1 MKKNLPYRDPGF
13 LVASFLVAALLI
25 LQIADRSRLSAG
37 PERLDASLKEI
48 EVFAEAYRVILD
60 DYADTTKIIPAELI
74 ANAIRGMLSNL
85 DPHSQYRS
93 PEETRELMSATE
105 GEFGGIGIH
114 IGSEK
119 GRLTVIAPVEG
130 TPAWKGGVEAGDV
143 IVTIDGRASDTMS
156 LDIAVSI
163 LRGRPGT
170 AVTIEVE
177 RFGFARPISIRLIRE
192 MIRVPSVRQ
201 TTIRNLGYIRLSTFT
216 ERTAEELDEALTALD
231 RARARGLILDLRDN
245 PGGVLTGAI
254 AVANRF
260 LDSGV
265 IVSTVSRDPSQTVVH
280 RASAGGLIT
289 RLPIVVLVNANSAS
303 ASEIVAGAIQDHRRG
318 VIIGDTSYGKGSVQ
332 TVEKLPDGA
341 AITLTTARY
350 FTPSG
355 RSIHGVG
362 IAPNS
367 GMEIS
372 MPTISDSDLAALRA
386 MNESPDTDLL
396 REFARHHKSYDQA
409 DIDRLAEALATA
421 GITLSRETIERR
433 LLIEL
438 ARRNDNRL
446 YLEPRLDPPLRRAI
460 ELLGASQKLEPSPAR
475 K

>member
-1 MKKNLPYRDPGF
+1 MKKNLPHRDPGF

-25 LQIADRSRLSAG
+25 LQIADRSRLEAG
-37 PERLDASLKEI
+37 SERLDASLKAI

-60 DYADTTKIIPAELI
+60 NYADTTKINPTELI
-74 ANAIRGMLSNL
+74 ANAIRGMLLNL

-93 PEETRELMSATE
+93 PKEMRELMSATE

-114 IGSEK
+114 IGSEQ

-130 TPAWKGGVEAGDV
+130 TPAWKGGIEAGDV
-143 IVTIDGRASDTMS
+143 IVTIDGRPSDTMS
-156 LDIAVSI
+156 LDLAVSL

-177 RFGFARPISIRLIRE
+177 RVGFARPISIHLIRE

-201 TTIRNLGYIRLSTFT
+201 TMIRNLGYIRLTTFT
-216 ERTAEELDEALTALD
+216 ERTAEELDEALTTLE

-265 IVSTVSRDPSQTVVH
+265 IVSTISRDPSQTVTH
-280 RASAGGLIT
+280 RAGGGGLIT
-289 RLPIVVLVNANSAS
+289 RLPLVILINANSAS
-303 ASEIVAGAIQDHRRG
+303 ASEIIAGAIQDHRRG
-318 VIIGDTSYGKGSVQ
+318 VVIGDTTYGKGSVQ
-332 TVEKLPDGA
+332 TVSKLPDGA

-355 RSIHGVG
+355 RSIHEVG
-362 IAPNS
+362 IAPNP
-367 GMEIS
+367 GMEI
-372 MPTISDSDLAALRA
+372 PVPAISDSDLAALRK

-396 REFARHHKSYDQA
+396 REFARHHKDYDQA
-409 DIDRLAEALATA
+409 DLDRLAEALESS
-421 GITLSRETIERR
+421 GITLSRETMERR

-438 ARRNDNRL
+438 ARRNYNRL
-446 YLEPRLDPPLRRAI
+446 YLEPRLDPPLQRAI
-460 ELLGASQKLEPSPAR
+460 ELLSASRKLESMTTR
-475 K
+475 Q